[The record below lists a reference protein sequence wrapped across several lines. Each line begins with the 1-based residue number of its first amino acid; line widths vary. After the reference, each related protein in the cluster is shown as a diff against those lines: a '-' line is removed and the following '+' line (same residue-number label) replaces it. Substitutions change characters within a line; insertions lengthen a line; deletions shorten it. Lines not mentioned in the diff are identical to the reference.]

1 MKGVVFDIKRF
12 AIHDGPGIRTTV
24 FLKGCPLR
32 CWWCH
37 NPESQDIKSETDIKR
52 IVLDGIPF
60 EKHEQIGKL
69 MSVEEVMEVLEKE
82 TVFYDES
89 GGGVTFSGG
98 EPLLQH
104 EFLLEILQALSEKEI
119 HTAVDTC
126 GLAKQEAFES
136 ILKYTDLFLFD
147 LKHIDQKK
155 HKTYTG
161 ADNSLIL
168 KNLEFLV
175 NNGAKIQI
183 RIPVIGGINDS
194 DEDMKAMLN
203 YLKTFDGKIKDIHL
217 LPYHSIATNKYNR
230 LKKDNKLEG
239 LKDFDKKDLI
249 PIKNKFEAEGFKV
262 KIGG

>member
-69 MSVEEVMEVLEKE
+69 MSVEQVMEVLEKE
-82 TVFYDES
+82 TVFYDGS

-104 EFLLEILQALSEKEI
+104 KFLLEILQVLSEKDI

-126 GLAKQEAFES
+126 GLAKKESFEG

-147 LKHIDQKK
+147 LKHLDKQK
-155 HKTYTG
+155 HKLYTG
-161 ADNSLIL
+161 ANNSNIL

-175 NNGAKIQI
+175 NNGARIQI

-203 YLKTFDGKIKDIHL
+203 YLKTFNGKIRDIHL
-217 LPYHSIATNKYNR
+217 LPYHSFAINK
-230 LKKDNKLEG
+230 
-239 LKDFDKKDLI
+239 
-249 PIKNKFEAEGFKV
+249 
-262 KIGG
+262 

>member
-37 NPESQDIKSETDIKR
+37 NPESQDIKSETDVKR
-52 IVLDGIPF
+52 VILDGIPF
-60 EKHEQIGKL
+60 EKREQIGKL
-69 MSVEEVMEVLEKE
+69 TSVDELMEIIEKE
-82 TVFYDES
+82 AVFYEES

-98 EPLLQH
+98 EPMLQN
-104 EFLLEILQALSEKEI
+104 EFLLDVLKALSEKGI

-126 GLAKQEAFES
+126 GLAKKESFES

-147 LKHIDQKK
+147 LKHLDRKK
-155 HKTYTG
+155 HETYTG
-161 ADNSLIL
+161 ADNSIIL

-175 NNGAKIQI
+175 SKDAKIQI

-194 DEDMKAMLN
+194 NGDMQAMLD
-203 YLKTFDGKIKDIHL
+203 YLKTFNGKIKDVHL
-217 LPYHSIATNKYNR
+217 LPYHSFAKNKYNR
-230 LKKDNKLEG
+230 FQKENKLEG
-239 LKDFDKKDLI
+239 LKDFDKKDLV
-249 PIKNKFEAEGFKV
+249 PIKKMFEADGFKV